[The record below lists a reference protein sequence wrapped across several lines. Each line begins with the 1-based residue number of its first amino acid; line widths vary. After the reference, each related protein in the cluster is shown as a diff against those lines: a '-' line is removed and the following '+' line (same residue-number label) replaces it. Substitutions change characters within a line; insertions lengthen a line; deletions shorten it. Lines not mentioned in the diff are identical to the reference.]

1 MNTYI
6 CKVNDTSNPWHNEYF
21 VVVASNEAEAKAKA
35 ETFLGQGSVIM
46 VAQARAII

>member
-6 CKVNDTSNPWHNEYF
+6 YKVNDTSNPWHDEHF
-21 VVVASNEAEAKAKA
+21 VIMANSEAEAKAKA
-35 ETFLGQGSVIM
+35 EIFLGQGSVVI

>member
-6 CKVNDTSNPWHNEYF
+6 CKVDDTSNPWHDEHF
-21 VVVASNEAEAKAKA
+21 VVMANNETEAKAKA
-35 ETFLGQGSVIM
+35 ETFLGQGSVVM